1 MNLRL
6 IRIVRRAVGL
16 VGIALFCLLAG
27 FSIFTRAAPLLGAQ
41 LYIVGGG
48 SMEPAIPTGSLALV
62 AHVDPGAVR
71 LGDVV
76 TIRGESGVVITH
88 RVSRVVDEPE
98 GRFFELKGDA
108 NRTPDAGLV
117 PAAAIVGSAG
127 QFIPYA
133 GYAQSYLSTL
143 AGQAAALAILG
154 AFLLAYVLLDMLHG
168 HARATTV
175 PTQEPVGP

>member
-1 MNLRL
+1 MNLSL

-27 FSIFTRAAPLLGAQ
+27 FSLFTRVAPLLGSQ

-48 SMEPAIPTGSLALV
+48 SMEPTIPTGSLVLV
-62 AHVDPGAVR
+62 THVDADAIEV
-71 LGDVV
+71 GDVI

-88 RVSRVVDEPE
+88 RVSGVVDSS
-98 GRFFELKGDA
+98 RSRSFELKGDA
-108 NRTPDAGLV
+108 NRSPDAGLV
-117 PAAAIVGSAG
+117 PAAAIVGAAG

-143 AGQAAALAILG
+143 GGQVTALALLG
-154 AFLLAYVLLDMLHG
+154 AFLLAYVLLEMLHG
-168 HARATTV
+168 HARATAV
-175 PTQEPVGP
+175 PSQEPVGP